1 MDAETTARFRAR
13 LESLRAECAAALDT
27 GGDAAAPVAP
37 DNALGRLSR
46 MDALQGQ
53 QMALA
58 LKERQR
64 QTLARVENA
73 LRALDAGRYGACR
86 RCGRPIPRE
95 RLEARPDSLFCVAC
109 AR

>member
-1 MDAETTARFRAR
+1 MDQETTAHFRAR
-13 LESLRAECAAALDT
+13 LETLRAECAAALDT
-27 GGDAAAPVAP
+27 GGDATAPVAP

-73 LRALDAGRYGACR
+73 LRALDEGRYGVCR